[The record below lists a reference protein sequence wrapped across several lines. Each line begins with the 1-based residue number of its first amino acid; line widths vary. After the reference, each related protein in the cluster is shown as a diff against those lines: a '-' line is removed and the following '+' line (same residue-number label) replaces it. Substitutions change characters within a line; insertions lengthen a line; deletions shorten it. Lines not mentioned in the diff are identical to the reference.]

1 MVTTRYGARFSPAW
15 KSEVDVKQ
23 MIVVI
28 LVLLSGA
35 AYGQQ
40 LYKCVDSSGKVEY
53 ASTCP
58 PGTKQGATGIRN
70 APGTAPSAAALEKSL
85 AERDAEFRKRQIEQ
99 QQGTAKLEK
108 QEAEKAQN
116 QAACDNARR
125 YLQSL
130 QAGVRVRK
138 FDPQAKELVFLQDA
152 DYPKEIAKARST
164 VDANCK

>member
-1 MVTTRYGARFSPAW
+1 M
-15 KSEVDVKQ
+15 KQ
-23 MIVVI
+23 MIGVI

-40 LYKCVDSSGKVEY
+40 LYRCVDSSGKVEY

-70 APGTAPSAAALEKSL
+70 APGAAAPQKSL

-99 QQGTAKLEK
+99 QQGAAKLEK
-108 QEAEKAQN
+108 QETEKAQN
-116 QAACDNARR
+116 QAACDSARR

-130 QAGVRVRK
+130 QAGVRIRK
-138 FDPQAKELVFLQDA
+138 FDPHAKELVFLQDA

>member
-1 MVTTRYGARFSPAW
+1 M
-15 KSEVDVKQ
+15 KQ
-23 MIVVI
+23 MIGVI

-58 PGTKQGATGIRN
+58 PGTKQGATGIKN
-70 APGTAPSAAALEKSL
+70 APGAAPSAAAPQKSL
-85 AERDAEFRKRQIEQ
+85 AEREAEFRKRQIEQ
-99 QQGTAKLEK
+99 QQGAAKLEK
-108 QEAEKAQN
+108 QETEKAQN
-116 QAACDNARR
+116 QAACDSARR

-130 QAGVRVRK
+130 QAGVRIRK
-138 FDPQAKELVFLQDA
+138 FDPQTKELVFLQDA
-152 DYPKEIAKARST
+152 DYPREIAKARST